1 MDQAVIR
8 SLKAHCRTRIVR
20 QCNKALDESKPLP
33 NVTILQAMK
42 NLVSLWNA
50 VSKKTIANCF
60 KKDNISHA
68 NEKTDVTDADDP
80 FKSLEGELGNL
91 RKLDHIR

>member
-1 MDQAVIR
+1 MDQGVIR
-8 SLKAHCRTRIVR
+8 ILKAHYRTRIVR
-20 QCNKALDESKPLP
+20 QCNKALDESQPLSK
-33 NVTILQAMK
+33 VTILQAMK

-68 NEKTDVTDADDP
+68 NEKTHVTNADDP
-80 FKSLEGELGNL
+80 FKSLEEVLGNL